1 VHYTP
6 GHKGENSRDDESA
19 KKKADHRVAMSYD
32 PVGPRVHLSK
42 GKLGECDDECR
53 HRGERMDLNDWRLVE
68 ERLYGHQPTIGA
80 PNGTNTIH
88 SHID

>member
-1 VHYTP
+1 MLLATRRRKSAAFMPKTKP
-6 GHKGENSRDDESA
+6 GARRRGYPCLCVPQFS
-19 KKKADHRVAMSYD
+19 
-32 PVGPRVHLSK
+32 
-42 GKLGECDDECR
+42 DDECR

-68 ERLYGHQPTIGA
+68 ERLYGHQPTIGG